1 MFSTGAHCCTAG
13 STESTAIFYHAVLN
27 IYISCHF
34 SPTSKWLWKCK
45 GCAHSGQQWLGPVT
59 TQFKTAST
67 IIVTNKYKINFSVCA
82 HTYTF
87 NNTCPVCCSA
97 TAWADPW
104 NVCPYFLTGI
114 FVIIVIG
121 LLPLQQCLY
130 VTYQIFFLLMQD
142 WRRSSP
148 VGTVR
153 TYREDALRRSMEQVV
168 RPCND
173 CRNWPLFVYSK
184 II

>member
-45 GCAHSGQQWLGPVT
+45 GCAHSGQQWLGPAT

-97 TAWADPW
+97 TTLQSLGRSLKCMSLFFNWNFCNYSYWAVTIAAVL
-104 NVCPYFLTGI
+104 VCN
-114 FVIIVIG
+114 
-121 LLPLQQCLY
+121 LPN
-130 VTYQIFFLLMQD
+130 IFFTHAGLK
-142 WRRSSP
+142 
-148 VGTVR
+148 
-153 TYREDALRRSMEQVV
+153 E
-168 RPCND
+168 
-173 CRNWPLFVYSK
+173 K
-184 II
+184 